1 VGGNLADV
9 ATSIESTTNMLR
21 GEVDNRD
28 QRQPLGTLKK
38 RLDISS
44 RRLKEIEAPSKA
56 TGLLFQACSV
66 ADEREAEEGDATG

>member
-1 VGGNLADV
+1 
-9 ATSIESTTNMLR
+9 MLR

>member
-1 VGGNLADV
+1 MGGNLADV

>member
-66 ADEREAEEGDATG
+66 ADVRDGVEGDATG